1 MADRRPWAH
10 LNSMRYEKGRP
21 ITENVTT
28 AAGSAPGA
36 AVGSTRTLLTCGIVA
51 GPLFIVVVVLQML
64 TRDGFDIS
72 RHPASMLSN
81 GDQGW
86 IQIANFAVSGLLFV
100 ACAIALHRV
109 LGPAAGRGGTWG
121 PRLVGVVGAGMVAAA
136 VFSADPAD
144 GFPPGT
150 PAGPPTTIS
159 WHGLVHFFVSMVT
172 FLALIAACFAFAMRF
187 AAAGRRGW
195 AAFSTVTGALF
206 LATWIALFAL
216 QGARAANVAFAVAI
230 ALALAWTSLL
240 AAHHLTDP
248 ARSTSR
254 TSQSGRRQRARN
266 WATDG

>member
-1 MADRRPWAH
+1 M
-10 LNSMRYEKGRP
+10 
-21 ITENVTT
+21 TENVTA
-28 AAGSAPGA
+28 AAGRAPGA

-51 GPLFIVVVVLQML
+51 GPLYIVLVVLQML

-100 ACAIALHRV
+100 ACAIGLHRV

-121 PRLVGVVGAGMVAAA
+121 PRLVGVFGAGMIAAA

-150 PAGPPTTIS
+150 PTGPPTSLS
-159 WHGLVHFFVSMVT
+159 WHGAVHFLVAGVA
-172 FLALIAACFAFAMRF
+172 FLALIAACFVFARRF

-195 AAFSTVTGALF
+195 SAFSTVTGALF
-206 LATWIALFAL
+206 LATWISIFAL

-230 ALALAWTSLL
+230 ALVLAWTSLL
-240 AAHHLTDP
+240 AAHRLTRP
-248 ARSTSR
+248 
-254 TSQSGRRQRARN
+254 GEE
-266 WATDG
+266 

>member
-1 MADRRPWAH
+1 M
-10 LNSMRYEKGRP
+10 
-21 ITENVTT
+21 TENITT
-28 AAGSAPGA
+28 TTGTAPGA
-36 AVGSTRTLLTCGIVA
+36 ALGSTRTLLACGIVA
-51 GPLFIVVVVLQML
+51 GPVYVVVVVLQML

-100 ACAIALHRV
+100 ACAMGLHRV
-109 LGPAAGRGGTWG
+109 LGPASGRGGTWG
-121 PRLVGVVGAGMVAAA
+121 PRLVGVFGAGMVAAA

-150 PAGPPTTIS
+150 PAGPPTSIS
-159 WHGLVHFFVSMVT
+159 WHGMVHFLVAGIAFI
-172 FLALIAACFAFAMRF
+172 ALIAACFVFARRY

-206 LATWIALFAL
+206 LATWIAIFAL
-216 QGARAANVAFAVAI
+216 QGARAANVSFALAI

-240 AAHHLTDP
+240 AAHHLTRP
-248 ARSTSR
+248 GEAS
-254 TSQSGRRQRARN
+254 
-266 WATDG
+266 

>member
-1 MADRRPWAH
+1 M
-10 LNSMRYEKGRP
+10 
-21 ITENVTT
+21 TENVTT
-28 AAGSAPGA
+28 VPGRAPDTA
-36 AVGSTRTLLTCGIVA
+36 FGSTRKLLICGVVA
-51 GPLFIVVVVLQML
+51 GPLYIVVVVLQML

-100 ACAIALHRV
+100 AGAIGLHRV

-121 PRLVGVVGAGMVAAA
+121 PRLIGVFGAGMVAAA

-150 PAGPPTTIS
+150 PAGPPTSMS
-159 WHGLVHFFVSMVT
+159 WHGLLHFLIAGVA
-172 FLALIAACFAFAMRF
+172 FLALVAACLIFARRF

-195 AAFSTVTGALF
+195 AAFSAVTGALF
-206 LATWIALFAL
+206 LGTWIALFAL
-216 QGARAANVAFAVAI
+216 QGARPANIAFAIAV

-240 AAHHLTDP
+240 AAHWL
-248 ARSTSR
+248 ARP
-254 TSQSGRRQRARN
+254 GKE
-266 WATDG
+266 